1 MKGGTVNSSGL
12 VAERTDMKP
21 AIRTLVITCL
31 IAALL
36 CPIQALAVE
45 LNPANQVSA
54 DEYIEAVMEEYGK
67 YGITMRVIDDSNKLD
82 SPILRETLETELSE
96 IRAQCAAHAT
106 ESRSELVPS
115 NASASPLA
123 MYSDKTFTGTVQPTA
138 LPGVA
143 TATIVC
149 QVKATLNIQAGTLVS
164 INSSSS
170 YCSLGTNLSSWQ
182 QTSLTTSRTRLGS
195 RDAIKAHLV
204 GYAHFSYTHPQTGFN
219 VSSSVPVDNYFTWA
233 AI

>member
-1 MKGGTVNSSGL
+1 MKGGIVNSSGL
-12 VAERTDMKP
+12 VAEWTDMKP

-31 IAALL
+31 TAALL

-45 LNPANQVSA
+45 LNPTNQVSA

-115 NASASPLA
+115 NASASHWRCIAIRLLLGQ
-123 MYSDKTFTGTVQPTA
+123 SSQP
-138 LPGVA
+138 PF
-143 TATIVC
+143 
-149 QVKATLNIQAGTLVS
+149 QES
-164 INSSSS
+164 RR
-170 YCSLGTNLSSWQ
+170 Q
-182 QTSLTTSRTRLGS
+182 QSFARLRQHSTSRQEL
-195 RDAIKAHLV
+195 
-204 GYAHFSYTHPQTGFN
+204 
-219 VSSSVPVDNYFTWA
+219 
-233 AI
+233 